1 MSVAS
6 QQLGHSRLNTPLRR
20 FLHNRMAVAGLG
32 VLAVLLGAAF
42 VSLPY
47 SSAWYNVQD
56 LKHAVRCG
64 PTFKPVTSL
73 ERMGEGV
80 DATGTP
86 VSTSRLTRMAHGVS
100 SWLGHDELGRSLLYR
115 LLPGMLISLGVGLG
129 AAAIAVLIGTAWGAT
144 AARVGGK
151 TDALLMRIV
160 DVLYSLPYILTV
172 VLLKVTLTAPLS
184 ALFGDRRQ
192 WADLVILFLAIG
204 GVSWLTMARVIRGQV
219 LSLRSRPFVEAAR
232 SMGAGHLHILLRHI
246 LPNLIGPIT
255 VYAALVIPQAILQE
269 SFLSFLGIGVQQPMP
284 SLGRLAAD
292 GVEAVNMFV
301 SFWWLLLF
309 PCGVLVVTL
318 LAMNFVAD
326 AVRDAVDPKS
336 PSTAPF

>member
-1 MSVAS
+1 MMAS
-6 QQLGHSRLNTPLRR
+6 DLRQPASLRLNTPWRR
-20 FLHNRMAVAGLG
+20 FMANR
-32 VLAVLLGAAF
+32 LAVVSSALLVALLGTALL
-42 VSLPY
+42 SLPY
-47 SSAWYNVQD
+47 SSVWYNAQD
-56 LKHAVRCG
+56 LEHAVRCG
-64 PTFKPVTSL
+64 PTFRPITPLESMRGDGDTSSAP
-73 ERMGEGV
+73 E
-80 DATGTP
+80 
-86 VSTSRLTRMAHGVS
+86 STFWLTKMAHYAS
-100 SWLGHDELGRSLLYR
+100 SWLGHDELGRSLLFR

-129 AAAIAVLIGTAWGAT
+129 AAAIAVVVGTAWGAT
-144 AARVGGK
+144 AAILGGR

-172 VLLKVTLTAPLS
+172 VLLKVTLTGPLTG
-184 ALFGDRRQ
+184 LFGDRKQ

-219 LSLRSRPFVEAAR
+219 LSLRSQPFVEAAR
-232 SMGAGHLHILLRHI
+232 SMGAGNLHILRRHI
-246 LPNLIGPIT
+246 LPNLVGPVT

-326 AVRDAVDPKS
+326 AVRDAIDPKS
-336 PSTAPF
+336 SA